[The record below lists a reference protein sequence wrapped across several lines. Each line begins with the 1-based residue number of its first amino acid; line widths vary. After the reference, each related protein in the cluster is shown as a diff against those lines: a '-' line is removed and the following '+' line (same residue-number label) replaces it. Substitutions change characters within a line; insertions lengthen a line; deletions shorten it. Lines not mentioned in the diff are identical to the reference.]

1 MNKKEG
7 FTLVEV
13 LVSMTIFLIVF
24 ISIIA
29 SITIVINRVGRYEEY
44 EYLENICLDIDK
56 IYDNEGY
63 EGLVRYYSF
72 ESLVDDSSSGELYI
86 DSTYKFSKS
95 DYKYILSYKYTKDES
110 DVSFIISI
118 KNDKNNYYII
128 ENLEYGHSKYD
139 DSINNNDSGG
149 NSDEQ

>member
-63 EGLVRYYSF
+63 EGLVKYYSF
-72 ESLVDDSSSGELYI
+72 ESLDDDSSSGELYI
-86 DSTYKFSKS
+86 DSSYEFTNS
-95 DYKYILSYKYTKDES
+95 DYKYILSYKYTKEDD
-110 DVSFIISI
+110 DVSFVISL
-118 KNDKNNYYII
+118 KNDKNDYYII
-128 ENLEYGHSKYD
+128 ENLEYGHSKHD
-139 DSINNNDSGG
+139 DSINNDESGG